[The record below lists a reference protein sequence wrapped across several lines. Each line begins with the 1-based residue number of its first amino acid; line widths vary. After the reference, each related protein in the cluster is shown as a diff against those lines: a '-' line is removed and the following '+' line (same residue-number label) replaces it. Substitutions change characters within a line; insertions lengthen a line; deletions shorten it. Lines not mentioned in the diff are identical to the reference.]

1 MKLGIGGFCTTI
13 VGSLNCAPVVTIQNF
28 ISEGGNLLTSINVG
42 ALSSFSGRGTGKC
55 IYNKRKSAS
64 GAEKFTTSKYSV
76 QNWRE
81 NTLKLA

>member
-64 GAEKFTTSKYSV
+64 GAERSSLL
-76 QNWRE
+76 QNIQCRTGE
-81 NTLKLA
+81 KTLLS